1 VSVRVLKVDCV
12 EDAVARLLLQR
23 SESWI
28 FRTDGAKNNGNW
40 KKEFDGTVDL
50 FNRWIEEV
58 VNKLRVLFIGLV
70 LYARCRQFEIL
81 RS

>member
-1 VSVRVLKVDCV
+1 MQGRGYYYK
-12 EDAVARLLLQR
+12 E
-23 SESWI
+23 SESRI

-70 LYARCRQFEIL
+70 LYKIL
-81 RS
+81 Y